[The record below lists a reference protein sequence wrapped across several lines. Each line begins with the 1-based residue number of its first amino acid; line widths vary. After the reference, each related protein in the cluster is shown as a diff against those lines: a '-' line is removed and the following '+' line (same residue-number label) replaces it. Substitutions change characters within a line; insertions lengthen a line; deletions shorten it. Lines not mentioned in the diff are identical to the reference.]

1 MQNRVPA
8 LPNGGR
14 PIPDFTPVPRQ
25 RPRHDGWTPE
35 RQRAFIDALAELGSV
50 KHACARINMS
60 AEGAYYLRRQPGA
73 EEFRAAWA
81 AALDHGVQHLSD
93 IAVARAIDG
102 VEEVIVKD
110 GEVVATRRRYNDR
123 LLMFV
128 LRHHWP
134 ERYGELRAL
143 HGGTRSWE
151 LDSLE
156 SEDAV
161 REARAEIERKLDL
174 LADRGKAEELA
185 RFAPDPAKRAAYELL
200 YGPQDWESAAEHNE
214 SGAKRVSLCKSRR
227 DAADGSDE
235 GGTRSTGSGGMSG
248 EAPTGRKAGWIANG
262 GRPEAATHEPENERP
277 TDHPA
282 AAIEAEQARARG
294 GGEPMG
300 DYRDADG
307 AELQRRG
314 FEPMPGESGVR
325 IRRL

>member
-1 MQNRVPA
+1 MRNRVPA

-14 PIPDFTPVPRQ
+14 PIPDFTPVPR
-25 RPRHDGWTPE
+25 RRERHDGWTPA
-35 RQRAFIDALAELGSV
+35 RQRAFIDALADLGSV
-50 KHACARINMS
+50 KHACARINMTTV
-60 AEGAYYLRRQPGA
+60 GAYHLRRQPGA

-81 AALDHGVQHLSD
+81 AALDHGVQNLSD

-134 ERYGELRAL
+134 EKYGELRSL
-143 HGGTRSWE
+143 HPGTRSWQF
-151 LDSLE
+151 DSVE

-161 REARAEIERKLDL
+161 RHARENIARKLDL
-174 LADRGKAEELA
+174 LAARGKADELA
-185 RFAPDPAKRAAYELL
+185 RIAPDPAKRAAYELL
-200 YGPQDWESAAEHNE
+200 YGKQDWESAAERNE
-214 SGAKRVSLCKSRR
+214 SGAKRASLCKSRR
-227 DAADGSDE
+227 DTADGSDK
-235 GGTRSTGSGGMSG
+235 GGTRSESPDGRKATGSG
-248 EAPTGRKAGWIANG
+248 
-262 GRPEAATHEPENERP
+262 RPDPATHDPETERP

-282 AAIEAEQARARG
+282 CRIEAHQARALNG
-294 GGEPMG
+294 GKPMG

-307 AELQRRG
+307 PELQRRG
-314 FEPMPGESGVR
+314 FEPVPGESVVR